1 MKSLQKFIAT
11 VFLFAVVATVNARQ
25 TSSQTPTPAWL
36 KTAVFYQI
44 YPQSFK
50 DTNNDGIGDLQ
61 GIIDKLDYINWLG
74 CNTIW
79 INPCFESAY
88 KDAGYDVIDYYKV
101 GKRYGT
107 NEDMKRLFDKAHK
120 RHIRVLLDLVPGH
133 TSIES
138 SWFKSSQQKD
148 RNEYTDR
155 YIWTNDST
163 IKPKKFVS
171 GHFERN
177 GVFMKNFFD
186 CQPALNY
193 GFGKPDPNN
202 LWEQPVTAEGP
213 QKNKKEIMK
222 IIDFWMSIGCD
233 GFRVD
238 MAPSLI
244 KNDPGWVETDKF
256 WNDIMKNMRKK
267 YPEIVLLPEW
277 GHPSESNKAGF
288 PIDFIFQT
296 SASGYQE
303 LFYNI
308 KMKSRAM
315 EDCYFDLN
323 GKGDSQKFSDY
334 LVSQLDAIRNSG
346 YICVPTTNH
355 DRQRPCCG
363 PRNTVP
369 QLKAVM
375 TLLLTLPTVPLIYY
389 GDEIGMKFQE
399 EAPVKEGSVTVIN
412 RAGSRTPMQWNNGK
426 NAGFSDCLPEKLYLP
441 VDSSPNYPNVQSE
454 KNDPESLLSFT
465 RMMIQLKKSHDALK
479 ANGEIRFL
487 SSGKEIYPLVYERK
501 SDKETLIVVI
511 NPSNQHR
518 QISIKNYGK
527 SKHVK
532 PIIQT
537 ISCKMSL
544 EKEILKIESAP
555 VSYGIYRVF

>member
-1 MKSLQKFIAT
+1 MKLLQKCILS
-11 VFLFAVVATVNARQ
+11 VCLFAITATVNARQ
-25 TSSQTPTPAWL
+25 SSSQIPTPVWL
-36 KTAVFYQI
+36 RNAVFYQI

-101 GKRYGT
+101 GNRYGT
-107 NEDMKRLFDKAHK
+107 NEDMKRLFNEAHK

-138 SWFKSSQQKD
+138 PWFKASQSKE

-163 IKPKKFVS
+163 IKPQKFVS
-171 GHFERN
+171 GCFERN
-177 GVFMKNFFD
+177 GTFMKNFFD
-186 CQPALNY
+186 CQPALNF
-193 GFGKPDPNN
+193 GFANPDPNHP
-202 LWEQPVTAEGP
+202 WEQPVTAEGP
-213 QKNKKEIMK
+213 QKNKKELMN
-222 IIDFWMSIGCD
+222 IIDYWMNMGCD

-244 KNDPGWVETDKF
+244 KNDKGWIETDKF
-256 WNDIMKNMRKK
+256 WKDIMSNMRRK
-267 YPEIVLLPEW
+267 YPDIVLLPEW
-277 GHPSESNKAGF
+277 GTPSESSKAGF

-296 SASGYQE
+296 GKSGYQE

-323 GKGDSQKFSDY
+323 GKGDSKKFSDFF
-334 LVSQLDAIRNSG
+334 VSQLDSVRNSG

-369 QLKAVM
+369 QLKTVM

-399 EAPVKEGSVTVIN
+399 NAPVKEGSVTVIN
-412 RAGSRTPMQWNNGK
+412 RAGSRTPMQWNNSK
-426 NAGFSDCLPEKLYLP
+426 NAGFSDCQPEKLYLP
-441 VDSSPNYPNVQSE
+441 VDSSLNYPNVQSE
-454 KNDPESLLSFT
+454 KNDSESLLSFT

-479 ANGEIRFL
+479 ANSEIKFL
-487 SSGKEIYPLVYERK
+487 STGKKVYPLVYERK
-501 SDKETLIVVI
+501 SDNETLIVVI
-511 NPSNQHR
+511 NPSNQAK
-518 QISIKNYGK
+518 QLSIKYGGSNRIKAIVQSK
-527 SKHVK
+527 SCNLSSEKGN
-532 PIIQT
+532 
-537 ISCKMSL
+537 L
-544 EKEILKIESAP
+544 EIKSAP
-555 VSYGIYRVF
+555 VSYGIYRIF